1 MKYFGSAS
9 CLVLCVAIVFVE
21 CQEKPQPPKIGQLVA
36 ATFVHYQMYSFELR
50 LDYPWGLFRNPQFSL
65 QGAGGGK
72 DHRNFVAGFNAG
84 VGTRVWES
92 KKKDASLDL
101 GVNYGRGFAR
111 MDGHTFKSKP
121 SYGFGGTFRWGKK

>member
-21 CQEKPQPPKIGQLVA
+21 CQEKPQPPKIGQ
-36 ATFVHYQMYSFELR
+36 
-50 LDYPWGLFRNPQFSL
+50 PQFSL